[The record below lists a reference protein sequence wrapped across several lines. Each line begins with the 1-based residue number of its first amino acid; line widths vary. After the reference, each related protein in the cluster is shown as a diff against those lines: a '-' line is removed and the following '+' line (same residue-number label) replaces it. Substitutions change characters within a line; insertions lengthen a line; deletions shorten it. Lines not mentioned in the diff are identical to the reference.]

1 MIEDDELGDFDNLA
15 NISDNPRFSSKEIV
29 MKNNFDLN
37 LLTVDKM
44 LQKLEKKYLLGDQD
58 VDMAAQW
65 KLGEHSTHS
74 YYLDTVSAIRSNW

>member
-15 NISDNPRFSSKEIV
+15 IMDDKPRFSSKEIV

-65 KLGEHSTHS
+65 KLGEH
-74 YYLDTVSAIRSNW
+74 